1 MTNIL
6 AIETATKNCSIAL
19 FQNGELKTFKE
30 LAGSYSHAEN
40 LAVFAEDVLAQAALS
55 FADIQAIA
63 ISKGPGSYTGLRI
76 GVSFAKGLCYGI
88 GVPLISIDTL
98 QHMAYSAVELTQETD
113 ALYCSMIDARRME
126 VYAAIYDAQLKE
138 HRKIKAE
145 VVDESTYLKFLD
157 QKKVYFYGDGALKC
171 EKVIKHSN
179 AVFLGLLLPS
189 AKSMGSLAQK
199 AFEKQD
205 FVDLAYFEPF
215 YYKEFVALKGKSLV

>member
-6 AIETATKNCSIAL
+6 AIETATKNCSVAL

-40 LAVFAEDVLAQAALS
+40 LAVFAEEVLTQAAIS
-55 FADIQAIA
+55 FDELQAIA

-88 GVPLISIDTL
+88 GVPLISLDTL
-98 QHMAYSAVELTQETD
+98 QHMVSSAVEFTQNPD

-126 VYAAIYDAQLKE
+126 VYAAIYDAQLQE
-138 HRKIKAE
+138 SRKIKAE

-171 EKVIKHSN
+171 EKVITHSN
-179 AVFLGLLLPS
+179 AVFLDLLLPS

-199 AFEKQD
+199 AFEKHA